1 MGSATTQA
9 RTATTEALTAT
20 SGVDLDVARELFA
33 AVGAVS
39 GSAQLSGA
47 LSDSSAPAAA
57 RGALVTAVF
66 GGTYREVTVALLRN
80 AAEQRWSNAGEFVDG
95 LEELAVRAAAVAE
108 PSADIEGELFQFS
121 RTVASNGELELAL
134 GGRLGDASA
143 KGSLVST
150 LLDGRAGAATA
161 LIVSSLVQNAHGRR
175 VRALLRRAS
184 AIVADQR
191 SSIVATVH
199 AAAPLSAEQRTR
211 LENALSARYGSAVTL
226 NTVIDPTVVGGL
238 RVQVADDVIDAS
250 VSARLADL
258 RQRIA
263 G

>member
-9 RTATTEALTAT
+9 RTATTEALAST

-39 GSAQLSGA
+39 GSSQLSGA
-47 LSDSSAPAAA
+47 LSDSSVPAPARA
-57 RGALVTAVF
+57 GLVSAVF
-66 GGTYREVTVALLRN
+66 GSTYRPATVALLSS
-80 AAEQRWSNAGEFVDG
+80 AAQQRWSNDG
-95 LEELAVRAAAVAE
+95 AVRGGSRRAGDPGDLGRRVGGHRVGAVR
-108 PSADIEGELFQFS
+108 LS

-134 GGRLGDASA
+134 GGRLGGASA

-150 LLDGRAGAATA
+150 LLDGRASAGTA
-161 LIVSSLVQNAHGRR
+161 LIVSSLVQNARGRR
-175 VRALLRRAS
+175 VRALLRRAER
-184 AIVADQR
+184 IVADQR
-191 SSIVATVH
+191 ARIVATVY
-199 AAAPLSAEQRTR
+199 AAAPLSAEQQTR
-211 LENALSARYGSAVTL
+211 LQNSLSARYGSAVTL

>member
-9 RTATTEALTAT
+9 RTATAEALAST

-47 LSDSSAPAAA
+47 LSDSSVPPAARA
-57 RGALVTAVF
+57 GLVSAVF
-66 GGTYREVTVALLRN
+66 GSSYRPQTVSLLSS
-80 AAEQRWSNAGEFVDG
+80 AAQQRWSNAGEFVEG
-95 LEELAVRAAAVAE
+95 LEELAVQATSVAE
-108 PSADIEGELFQFS
+108 SADIESELFAFS

-143 KGSLVST
+143 KSALVSK
-150 LLDGRAGAATA
+150 LLGGRTSAGTE
-161 LIVSSLVQNAHGRR
+161 LIVSSLVGLARGRR
-175 VRALLRRAS
+175 VRALLRRAER
-184 AIVADQR
+184 IVADQR
-191 SSIVATVH
+191 SRIVATVYT
-199 AAAPLSAEQRTR
+199 ALPLNADQQTR
-211 LENALSARYGSAVTL
+211 LQNALSARYGLAITL
-226 NTVIDPTVVGGL
+226 NTVIDTSVLGGL

>member
-9 RTATTEALTAT
+9 RTATAEALTAA
-20 SGVDLDVARELFA
+20 SGVDFDVARELFA
-33 AVGAVS
+33 AVGAVR
-39 GSAQLSGA
+39 GSAQLRGA
-47 LSDSSAPAAA
+47 LSDPSAPASA
-57 RGALVTAVF
+57 RAALVSAVF
-66 GGTYREVTVALLRN
+66 GSTYREATVALLRG
-80 AAEQRWSNAGEFVDG
+80 AAQQRWSSASEFVDG
-95 LEELAVRAAAVAE
+95 LEELAVRAAAVAD
-108 PSADIEGELFQFS
+108 SSVDIEGELFQFS

-134 GGRLGDASA
+134 GARLGDSSA
-143 KGSLVST
+143 KASLVST
-150 LLDGRAGAATA
+150 LLDGRTSAATA
-161 LIVSSLVQNAHGRR
+161 LIVSSLVLNAHGRR

-191 SSIVATVH
+191 SSIVATVY
-199 AAAPLSAEQRTR
+199 AAAPLQPEQQTR
-211 LENALSARYGSAVTL
+211 LQNALSARYGSAVVL

-250 VSARLADL
+250 VSSRLADL

>member
-9 RTATTEALTAT
+9 RTATTEALAST

-39 GSAQLSGA
+39 GSSQLSGA
-47 LSDSSAPAAA
+47 LSDSSVPAPARA
-57 RGALVTAVF
+57 GLVSAVF
-66 GGTYREVTVALLRN
+66 GSTYRPATVALLSSV
-80 AAEQRWSNAGEFVDG
+80 AQQRWSNAGQFVEG
-95 LEELAVRAAAVAE
+95 LEELAIQATSVAE
-108 PSADIEGELFQFS
+108 SADIESELFAFS

-134 GGRLGDASA
+134 GGRLGGASA

-150 LLDGRAGAATA
+150 LLDGRASAGTA
-161 LIVSSLVQNAHGRR
+161 LIVSSLVQNARGRR
-175 VRALLRRAS
+175 VRALLRRAER
-184 AIVADQR
+184 IVADQR
-191 SSIVATVH
+191 ARIVATVY
-199 AAAPLSAEQRTR
+199 AAAPLSAEQQTR
-211 LENALSARYGSAVTL
+211 LQNSLSARYGSAVTL

>member
-20 SGVDLDVARELFA
+20 PGGDLDVARELFA

-66 GGTYREVTVALLRN
+66 GSTYRDTTVALLRS

-95 LEELAVRAAAVAE
+95 LEELAVRAATVADS
-108 PSADIEGELFQFS
+108 SADIEGELFQFS

-143 KGSLVST
+143 KSSLVST

-191 SSIVATVH
+191 SSIVATVST
-199 AAAPLSAEQRTR
+199 ATPLSPEQRTR
-211 LENALSARYGSAVTL
+211 LEGALSARYGSTVTL
-226 NTVIDPTVVGGL
+226 NTVIDPTVLGGL

-258 RQRIA
+258 RHRIA

>member
-9 RTATTEALTAT
+9 RTATTEALTAA

-33 AVGAVS
+33 AVGAVN

-66 GGTYREVTVALLRN
+66 GSGYRDITVALLRR
-80 AAEQRWSNAGEFVDG
+80 AAEQRWSNSREFIEG
-95 LEELAVRAAAVAE
+95 LEELAVRAATVAD

-121 RTVASNGELELAL
+121 RTVASSGELELAL
-134 GGRLGDASA
+134 GGRLGD
-143 KGSLVST
+143 GSGKAGLVST
-150 LLDGRAGAATA
+150 LLDGRASAATA
-161 LIVSSLVQNAHGRR
+161 LIVASLVQNARGRR
-175 VRALLRRAS
+175 VRALLRRAES
-184 AIVADQR
+184 IVADQR
-191 SSIVATVH
+191 SSIVATVY
-199 AAAPLSAEQRTR
+199 AAAPLNAEQQTR
-211 LENALSARYGSAVTL
+211 LQNALRARYGSAVTL

>member
-9 RTATTEALTAT
+9 RTATTEALAST

-39 GSAQLSGA
+39 GSSQLSGA
-47 LSDSSAPAAA
+47 LSDSSVPAPARA
-57 RGALVTAVF
+57 GLVSAVF
-66 GGTYREVTVALLRN
+66 GSTYRPATVALLSS
-80 AAEQRWSNAGEFVDG
+80 AAQQRWSNAEQFVEG
-95 LEELAVRAAAVAE
+95 LEELAIQATSVAE
-108 PSADIEGELFQFS
+108 SADIESELFAFS

-134 GGRLGDASA
+134 GGRLGGASA

-150 LLDGRAGAATA
+150 LLDGRASTGTA
-161 LIVSSLVQNAHGRR
+161 LIVSSLVQHARGRR
-175 VRALLRRAS
+175 VRALLRRAER
-184 AIVADQR
+184 IVADQR
-191 SSIVATVH
+191 ARIVATVY
-199 AAAPLSAEQRTR
+199 AAAPLSAEQQTR
-211 LENALSARYGSAVTL
+211 LQNALSARYGSAVTL

>member
-9 RTATTEALTAT
+9 RTATSEALASA

-33 AVGAVS
+33 AVAAVS

-47 LSDSSAPAAA
+47 LSDSSVPAEA
-57 RGALVTAVF
+57 RAGLVSAVF
-66 GGTYREVTVALLRN
+66 GPSYRPATVSLLTS
-80 AAEQRWSNAGEFVDG
+80 AAQQRWSSAAEFVEG
-95 LEELAVRAAAVAE
+95 LEELAVRATSVAE
-108 PSADIEGELFQFS
+108 AGDIEAELFSFS

-143 KGSLVST
+143 KGTLVST
-150 LLDGRAGAATA
+150 LLDGRASAGTA
-161 LIVSSLVQNAHGRR
+161 LIVSSLVEHARGRR
-175 VRALLRRAS
+175 VRALLRRAER
-184 AIVADQR
+184 IVADQR
-191 SSIVATVH
+191 SRIVATVS
-199 AAAPLSAEQRTR
+199 AAAPLSADQQTR
-211 LENALSARYGSAVTL
+211 LQNALSARYGSAVTL
-226 NTVIDPTVVGGL
+226 NTVIDPTVLGGL

>member
-9 RTATTEALTAT
+9 RTATAEALAAT
-20 SGVDLDVARELFA
+20 SDVDLDVARELFA
-33 AVGAVS
+33 AVSAVS
-39 GSAQLSGA
+39 GSTQLSGA
-47 LSDSSAPAAA
+47 LSDSSLPAASRA
-57 RGALVTAVF
+57 GLVSAVF
-66 GGTYREVTVALLRN
+66 GPSYRPATVAILSS
-80 AAEQRWSNAGEFVDG
+80 AAQQRWSNSSEFVEG
-95 LEELAVRAAAVAE
+95 LEELAVRATAVAE
-108 PSADIEGELFQFS
+108 SADIEAELFAFS
-121 RTVASNGELELAL
+121 RTVAGNGELELAL

-150 LLDGRAGAATA
+150 LLEGRASAGTT
-161 LIVSSLVQNAHGRR
+161 LIVSSLVQHARGRR
-175 VRALLRRAS
+175 VRALLRRAER
-184 AIVADQR
+184 IVAEQR
-191 SSIVATVH
+191 SRIVATVS
-199 AAAPLSAEQRTR
+199 AASPLSAEQQTR
-211 LENALSARYGSAVTL
+211 LQNALSARYGSAVTL

>member
-9 RTATTEALTAT
+9 RTATTEALAST

-33 AVGAVS
+33 AVAAVS

-47 LSDSSAPAAA
+47 LSDSSVPPAARA
-57 RGALVTAVF
+57 GLVSAVF
-66 GGTYREVTVALLRN
+66 GPSYRPATVVLLSS
-80 AAEQRWSNAGEFVDG
+80 AAQQRWSNSGEFIEG
-95 LEELAVRAAAVAE
+95 LEELAVQATSVAE
-108 PSADIEGELFQFS
+108 SADIEAELFSFS

-134 GGRLGDASA
+134 GGRLGGATA
-143 KGSLVST
+143 KSDLVSK
-150 LLDGRAGAATA
+150 LLDGRTSAGTV
-161 LIVSSLVQNAHGRR
+161 LIVSSLVKHARGRR
-175 VRALLRRAS
+175 VRALLRRAER
-184 AIVADQR
+184 IVADQR
-191 SSIVATVH
+191 ARIVATVF
-199 AAAPLSAEQRTR
+199 AAAPLSDDQQVR
-211 LENALSARYGSAVTL
+211 LQNSLSARYGSAVTL
-226 NTVIDPTVVGGL
+226 NTVIDPTVLGGL

>member
-66 GGTYREVTVALLRN
+66 GGTYREVTVALLRS
-80 AAEQRWSNAGEFVDG
+80 AAEQRWSNAAEFVDG

-191 SSIVATVH
+191 SSIVATVY

-211 LENALSARYGSAVTL
+211 LENALSTRYGSAVTL

>member
-9 RTATTEALTAT
+9 RTATAEALAST

-47 LSDSSAPAAA
+47 LSDSSVPPAARA
-57 RGALVTAVF
+57 GLVSRVF
-66 GGTYREVTVALLRN
+66 GASYRPVTVALLSG
-80 AAEQRWSNAGEFVDG
+80 AAQQRWSSSAEFVEG
-95 LEELAVRAAAVAE
+95 LEELAVLATSVAE
-108 PSADIEGELFQFS
+108 NADIEAELFSFS
-121 RTVASNGELELAL
+121 RTVASHGELELAL
-134 GGRLGDASA
+134 GGRLGGASA
-143 KGSLVST
+143 KGALVST
-150 LLDGRAGAATA
+150 LLDGRASAGTA
-161 LIVSSLVQNAHGRR
+161 LIVSSLVEHARGRR
-175 VRALLRRAS
+175 VRALLRRAER
-184 AIVADQR
+184 IVAEQR
-191 SSIVATVH
+191 ARIVATVF
-199 AAAPLSAEQRTR
+199 AATPLNADQQSR
-211 LENALSARYGSAVTL
+211 LQNALSARYGSAVTL

>member
-9 RTATTEALTAT
+9 RTATAEALAST

-39 GSAQLSGA
+39 GSSQLSGA

-57 RGALVTAVF
+57 RAGLVSAVF
-66 GGTYREVTVALLRN
+66 GSSYRPATVALLN
-80 AAEQRWSNAGEFVDG
+80 SAAQQRWSNSSEFIEG
-95 LEELAVRAAAVAE
+95 LEELAVRATAVAE
-108 PSADIEGELFQFS
+108 SADIEPELFSFS
-121 RTVASNGELELAL
+121 RTVAANGELELAL

-143 KGSLVST
+143 KGALVSK
-150 LLDGRAGAATA
+150 LLDGRVSAGTA
-161 LIVSSLVQNAHGRR
+161 LIVSSLVQNARGRR
-175 VRALLRRAS
+175 VRALLRRAES
-184 AIVADQR
+184 IVADQR
-191 SSIVATVH
+191 ARIVATVS
-199 AAAPLSAEQRTR
+199 AAAPLSAEQQTR
-211 LENALSARYGSAVTL
+211 LQNALSARYGSAVTL

>member
-9 RTATTEALTAT
+9 RTATTEALTTA

-47 LSDSSAPAAA
+47 LSDSSAPATA
-57 RGALVTAVF
+57 RGELVTAVF
-66 GGTYREVTVALLRN
+66 GSTFRDVTVGLLRR
-80 AAEQRWSNAGEFVDG
+80 AAEQRWSTSSEFVEG
-95 LEELAVRAAAVAE
+95 LEELAVRAATVAD
-108 PSADIEGELFQFS
+108 STADIEGELFQFT
-121 RTVASNGELELAL
+121 RTVASSGELELAL
-134 GGRLGDASA
+134 GGRLGDASGKA
-143 KGSLVST
+143 SLVST
-150 LLDGRAGAATA
+150 LLDGRASAPTA
-161 LIVSSLVQNAHGRR
+161 LIVSSLVQNARGRR
-175 VRALLRRAS
+175 VRALLRRAES
-184 AIVADQR
+184 IVADQR
-191 SSIVATVH
+191 SSIVATVY
-199 AAAPLSAEQRTR
+199 AAAPLNTEQQTR
-211 LENALSARYGSAVTL
+211 LQNALRARYGSAVTL

>member
-9 RTATTEALTAT
+9 RTATTEALAST

-39 GSAQLSGA
+39 GSSQLSGA
-47 LSDSSAPAAA
+47 LSDSSVPAPARA
-57 RGALVTAVF
+57 GLVSAVF
-66 GGTYREVTVALLRN
+66 GSTYRPATVALLSS
-80 AAEQRWSNAGEFVDG
+80 AAQQRWSNAGQFVEG
-95 LEELAVRAAAVAE
+95 LEELAIQATSVAE
-108 PSADIEGELFQFS
+108 SADIESELFAFS

-134 GGRLGDASA
+134 GGRLGGASA

-150 LLDGRAGAATA
+150 LLDGRASTGTA
-161 LIVSSLVQNAHGRR
+161 LIVSSLVQHARGRR
-175 VRALLRRAS
+175 VRALLRRAER
-184 AIVADQR
+184 IVADQR
-191 SSIVATVH
+191 ARIVATVY
-199 AAAPLSAEQRTR
+199 AAAPLSAEQQTR
-211 LENALSARYGSAVTL
+211 LQNALSARYGSAVTL

>member
-9 RTATTEALTAT
+9 QTATTEALTAT
-20 SGVDLDVARELFA
+20 PGVDLDVARELFA
-33 AVGAVS
+33 AVGAVN

-57 RGALVTAVF
+57 RGGLVTAVF
-66 GGTYREVTVALLRN
+66 GSSYRETTVGLLRR
-80 AAEQRWSNAGEFVDG
+80 AAEQRWSSADEFVDG
-95 LEELAVRAAAVAE
+95 LEELAVRAATVADS
-108 PSADIEGELFQFS
+108 SADIEGELFQFS
-121 RTVASNGELELAL
+121 RTVASDGELELAL
-134 GGRLGDASA
+134 GGRLGDASGKA
-143 KGSLVST
+143 SLVSA
-150 LLDGRAGAATA
+150 LLDGRASAPTA
-161 LIVSSLVQNAHGRR
+161 LIVSSLVRNARGRR
-175 VRALLRRAS
+175 VRALLRRAES
-184 AIVADQR
+184 IVADQR
-191 SSIVATVH
+191 SSIVATVY
-199 AAAPLSAEQRTR
+199 AAAPLNAGQQTR
-211 LENALSARYGSAVTL
+211 LQNALRVRYGAAVTL

>member
-9 RTATTEALTAT
+9 RTATAEALAST

-47 LSDSSAPAAA
+47 LSDSSVPPAARA
-57 RGALVTAVF
+57 GLVSGVF
-66 GGTYREVTVALLRN
+66 GASYRPATVALLTS
-80 AAEQRWSNAGEFVDG
+80 AAQQRWSNSAEFVEG
-95 LEELAVRAAAVAE
+95 LEELAVLATSVAE
-108 PSADIEGELFQFS
+108 DADIEAELFSFS

-134 GGRLGDASA
+134 GGRLGGASA
-143 KGSLVST
+143 KGALVSK
-150 LLDGRAGAATA
+150 LLDGRASAGTA
-161 LIVSSLVQNAHGRR
+161 LIVSSLVKHARGRR
-175 VRALLRRAS
+175 VRALLRRAER
-184 AIVADQR
+184 IVAEQR
-191 SSIVATVH
+191 ARIVATVF
-199 AAAPLSAEQRTR
+199 AATPLNADQQSR
-211 LENALSARYGSAVTL
+211 LQNALSARYGSAVTL

>member
-9 RTATTEALTAT
+9 RTATAEALAST

-47 LSDSSAPAAA
+47 LSDSSVPPAARA
-57 RGALVTAVF
+57 GLVSRVF
-66 GGTYREVTVALLRN
+66 GASYRPVTVALLSS
-80 AAEQRWSNAGEFVDG
+80 AAQQRWSSSAEFVEG
-95 LEELAVRAAAVAE
+95 LEELAVLATSVAE
-108 PSADIEGELFQFS
+108 NADIEAELFSFS
-121 RTVASNGELELAL
+121 RTVASHGELELAL
-134 GGRLGDASA
+134 GGRLGGASA
-143 KGSLVST
+143 KGALVST
-150 LLDGRAGAATA
+150 LLDGRASAGTA
-161 LIVSSLVQNAHGRR
+161 LIVSSLVEHARGRR
-175 VRALLRRAS
+175 VRALLRRAER
-184 AIVADQR
+184 IVAEQR
-191 SSIVATVH
+191 ARIVATVF
-199 AAAPLSAEQRTR
+199 AATPLNADQQSR
-211 LENALSARYGSAVTL
+211 LQNALSARYGSAVTL

>member
-9 RTATTEALTAT
+9 RTATAEALAST

-47 LSDSSAPAAA
+47 LSDSSVPPAARA
-57 RGALVTAVF
+57 GLVSRVF
-66 GGTYREVTVALLRN
+66 GAFYRPVTVALLSS
-80 AAEQRWSNAGEFVDG
+80 AAQQRWSSSAEFVEG
-95 LEELAVRAAAVAE
+95 LEELAVLATSVAE
-108 PSADIEGELFQFS
+108 NADIEAELFSFS
-121 RTVASNGELELAL
+121 RTVASHGELELAL
-134 GGRLGDASA
+134 GGRLGGASA
-143 KGSLVST
+143 KGALVST
-150 LLDGRAGAATA
+150 LLDGRASAGTA
-161 LIVSSLVQNAHGRR
+161 LIVSSLVEHARGRR
-175 VRALLRRAS
+175 VRALLRRAER
-184 AIVADQR
+184 IVAEQR
-191 SSIVATVH
+191 ARIVATVF
-199 AAAPLSAEQRTR
+199 AATPLNADQQSR
-211 LENALSARYGSAVTL
+211 LQNALSARYGSAVTL

>member
-9 RTATTEALTAT
+9 RTATTEALAST

-39 GSAQLSGA
+39 GSSQLSGA
-47 LSDSSAPAAA
+47 LSDSSVPAPARA
-57 RGALVTAVF
+57 GLVSAVF
-66 GGTYREVTVALLRN
+66 GSTYRPATVALLSS
-80 AAEQRWSNAGEFVDG
+80 AAQQRWSNDGQFVEG
-95 LEELAVRAAAVAE
+95 LEELAIQATSVAE
-108 PSADIEGELFQFS
+108 SADIESELFAFS
-121 RTVASNGELELAL
+121 RTVASNGGLELAL
-134 GGRLGDASA
+134 GGRLGGASA

-150 LLDGRAGAATA
+150 LLDGRASAGTA
-161 LIVSSLVQNAHGRR
+161 LIVSSLVQNARGRR
-175 VRALLRRAS
+175 VRALLRRAER
-184 AIVADQR
+184 IVADQR
-191 SSIVATVH
+191 ARIVATVY
-199 AAAPLSAEQRTR
+199 AAAPLSAEQQTR
-211 LENALSARYGSAVTL
+211 LQNSLSARYGSAVTL

>member
-9 RTATTEALTAT
+9 RTATAQALAAT
-20 SGVDLDVARELFA
+20 PDVGLDVARELFA

-47 LSDSSAPAAA
+47 LSDSSVPADA
-57 RGALVTAVF
+57 RAGLVSAVF
-66 GGTYREVTVALLRN
+66 GSSYRPATVAILTS
-80 AAEQRWSNAGEFVDG
+80 AAQQRWSSAAEFVEG
-95 LEELAVRAAAVAE
+95 LEELAIQATSVAE
-108 PSADIEGELFQFS
+108 PADIEAELFSFS

-134 GGRLGDASA
+134 GGRMGGSAAKGDLVSSLLGGRASA
-143 KGSLVST
+143 GT
-150 LLDGRAGAATA
+150 T
-161 LIVSSLVQNAHGRR
+161 LIVSSLVSRARGRR
-175 VRALLRRAS
+175 VRALLRRAER
-184 AIVADQR
+184 IVADQR
-191 SSIVATVH
+191 SRIVATVS
-199 AAAPLSAEQRTR
+199 AAAPLSADQQTR
-211 LENALSARYGSAVTL
+211 LQNALSARYGSSVTL
-226 NTVIDPTVVGGL
+226 NTVIDPTVLGGL

>member
-20 SGVDLDVARELFA
+20 AGVDLDVARELFA
-33 AVGAVS
+33 VVGAVS

-47 LSDSSAPAAA
+47 LSDPTAPAAA
-57 RGALVTAVF
+57 REGLVTAVF
-66 GGTYREVTVALLRN
+66 GSTFRETTVSLLRR
-80 AAEQRWSNAGEFVDG
+80 AAEQRWSNAAEFVDG
-95 LEELAVRAAAVAE
+95 LEELAVRAAAVADR
-108 PSADIEGELFQFS
+108 SVDIEGELFQFS
-121 RTVASNGELELAL
+121 RTVSSNGELELAL
-134 GGRLGDASA
+134 GGRMGDSSA
-143 KGSLVST
+143 KVALVST
-150 LLDGRAGAATA
+150 LLEGRASAATT
-161 LIVSSLVQNAHGRR
+161 LIVSSLVQQARGRR
-175 VRALLRRAS
+175 IRALLRRAE

-191 SSIVATVH
+191 SSIVATVS
-199 AAAPLSAEQRTR
+199 AAAPLSAEQQTR
-211 LENALSARYGSAVTL
+211 LQNALRARYGAAVSL

-238 RVQVADDVIDAS
+238 RVQIADDVIDAS

>member
-9 RTATTEALTAT
+9 RTATAEALTAA

-57 RGALVTAVF
+57 RAALVTAVF
-66 GGTYREVTVALLRN
+66 GSTYRETSVALLRR
-80 AAEQRWSNAGEFVDG
+80 AAEQRWSNAAEFVDG
-95 LEELAVRAAAVAE
+95 LEELAVRAAAVADS
-108 PSADIEGELFQFS
+108 SADIEGELFQFS

-134 GGRLGDASA
+134 GGRLGNASA

-191 SSIVATVH
+191 SSIVATVST
-199 AAAPLSAEQRTR
+199 ATPLSAEQRTR

-226 NTVIDPTVVGGL
+226 NTVIDPTVLGGL
-238 RVQVADDVIDAS
+238 RVQIADDVIDSS
-250 VSARLADL
+250 VSTRLAEL
-258 RQRIA
+258 RHRIA

>member
-9 RTATTEALTAT
+9 RTATTEALAST

-39 GSAQLSGA
+39 GSSQLSGA
-47 LSDSSAPAAA
+47 LSDSSVPAPARA
-57 RGALVTAVF
+57 GLVSAVF
-66 GGTYREVTVALLRN
+66 GSTYRPATVALLSS
-80 AAEQRWSNAGEFVDG
+80 AAQQRWSNAGQFVEG
-95 LEELAVRAAAVAE
+95 LEELAIQATSVAE
-108 PSADIEGELFQFS
+108 SADIESELFAFS

-134 GGRLGDASA
+134 GGRLGGASA

-150 LLDGRAGAATA
+150 LLDGRASAGTA
-161 LIVSSLVQNAHGRR
+161 LIVSSLVQHARGRR
-175 VRALLRRAS
+175 VRALLRRAER
-184 AIVADQR
+184 IVADQR
-191 SSIVATVH
+191 ARIVATVY
-199 AAAPLSAEQRTR
+199 AAAALSAQQQTR
-211 LENALSARYGSAVTL
+211 LQNALSARYGSAVTL

>member
-9 RTATTEALTAT
+9 RTATAEALTTA

-33 AVGAVS
+33 AVGAVN

-66 GGTYREVTVALLRN
+66 GSTNREATVSLLRR
-80 AAEQRWSNAGEFVDG
+80 AAEQRWSTAAEFVDG
-95 LEELAVRAAAVAE
+95 LEELAVRAATVADA
-108 PSADIEGELFQFS
+108 SADIEGELFQFS

-134 GGRLGDASA
+134 GGRLGDASGKA
-143 KGSLVST
+143 SLVST
-150 LLDGRAGAATA
+150 LLDGRSSAPTA
-161 LIVSSLVQNAHGRR
+161 LIVSSLVQNSRGRR
-175 VRALLRRAS
+175 VRSLLRRAES
-184 AIVADQR
+184 IVADQR
-191 SSIVATVH
+191 SSIVATVY
-199 AAAPLSAEQRTR
+199 AAAALNGEQQTR
-211 LENALSARYGSAVTL
+211 LQNALRARYGSAVTL

>member
-9 RTATTEALTAT
+9 RTATTEALAST

-39 GSAQLSGA
+39 GSSQLSGA
-47 LSDSSAPAAA
+47 LSDSSVPAPARA
-57 RGALVTAVF
+57 GLVSAVF
-66 GGTYREVTVALLRN
+66 GSTYRPATVALLSS
-80 AAEQRWSNAGEFVDG
+80 AAQQRWSNAGQFVEG
-95 LEELAVRAAAVAE
+95 LEELAIQATSVAE
-108 PSADIEGELFQFS
+108 SADIESELFAFS

-134 GGRLGDASA
+134 GGRLGGASA

-150 LLDGRAGAATA
+150 LLDGRASTGTA
-161 LIVSSLVQNAHGRR
+161 LIVSSLVQHARGRR
-175 VRALLRRAS
+175 VRALLRRAER
-184 AIVADQR
+184 IVADQR
-191 SSIVATVH
+191 ARIVATVY
-199 AAAPLSAEQRTR
+199 AAAPLSAEQQTR
-211 LENALSARYGSAVTL
+211 LQNALSARYGSAVTL

-238 RVQVADDVIDAS
+238 RVQVADDIIDAS

>member
-9 RTATTEALTAT
+9 RTATSEALAST

-33 AVGAVS
+33 AVAAVS

-47 LSDSSAPAAA
+47 LSDSSVPPAARA
-57 RGALVTAVF
+57 GLVSAVF
-66 GGTYREVTVALLRN
+66 GPSYRPATVALLSS
-80 AAEQRWSNAGEFVDG
+80 AAQQRWSNSGQFIEG
-95 LEELAVRAAAVAE
+95 LEELAVQATSVAE
-108 PSADIEGELFQFS
+108 PADIEAELFSFS

-134 GGRLGDASA
+134 GGRLGGATA
-143 KGSLVST
+143 KSDLVSK
-150 LLDGRAGAATA
+150 LLDGRTSAGTA
-161 LIVSSLVQNAHGRR
+161 LIVSSLVKHARGRR
-175 VRALLRRAS
+175 VRALLRRAER
-184 AIVADQR
+184 IVADQR
-191 SSIVATVH
+191 ARIVATVY
-199 AAAPLSAEQRTR
+199 AVAPLSDDQQVR
-211 LENALSARYGSAVTL
+211 LQNSLSARYGSAVTL
-226 NTVIDPTVVGGL
+226 NTVIDPTVLGGL